1 MDKAIEIVFLL
12 NTSYLHPTSDY
23 HDVYENSKIV
33 AEYLYGAN
41 SDEYNT
47 VVNAWSAV
55 GLPVVPIVYKDLALS
70 VAINGNTDLNPFECY
85 EPIKNMDFSINN
97 ISTVSI
103 PPNTIMTL
111 NVNGEYTIDNVSYNL
126 FIGYSFIDHRLLA
139 IGSKFTC

>member
-1 MDKAIEIVFLL
+1 M
-12 NTSYLHPTSDY
+12 
-23 HDVYENSKIV
+23 YENSKIV

-126 FIGYSFIDHRLLA
+126 PLLDTVLLITDSLRLGQSLHVEA
-139 IGSKFTC
+139 QEYISPRSNI